1 MSTQRWTVCELSG
14 PNLSP
19 SILSLLSAVKLL
31 IFFHTAASETKLLPT
46 VVVAILGSETTECRD
61 DEASHFDGCIDDVC
75 RFGLCRPLFY
85 GFHAAQ
91 RKDGDAGSGP
101 TPGAAADAPQP
112 TAQQPGANGSTASGD
127 NPKQS
132 GTKLMNDALAGKAA
146 SSQDVQKQIQGQPTA
161 AEEAAGA
168 KPDC

>member
-1 MSTQRWTVCELSG
+1 MTRFLTLTAVMMLSAGTVYAGPCTTGSTQLNE
-14 PNLSP
+14 
-19 SILSLLSAVKLL
+19 K
-31 IFFHTAASETKLLPT
+31 TA
-46 VVVAILGSETTECRD
+46 
-61 DEASHFDGCIDDVC
+61 
-75 RFGLCRPLFY
+75 
-85 GFHAAQ
+85 
-91 RKDGDAGSGP
+91 DAGSGP
-101 TPGAAADAPQP
+101 TPGGAATAPEP

-161 AEEAAGA
+161 AEETADA